1 MSPRHLLLLYV
12 VACLTTLPIH
22 SHARSGD
29 ARQPLHVEADTAEF
43 DDKTGISVYRG
54 SVRITQGTMVLTGDV
69 VTVTAPNQKLNKI
82 TSEGQL
88 ATFHQ
93 LTDDDEAIDAES
105 EYMEYN
111 GVTNKIILLRKA
123 TMTQAGHTIS
133 SERIEYNTI
142 TKIVDAGDAKTGHRV
157 KMTIIPETTEPG
169 P

>member
-1 MSPRHLLLLYV
+1 MSLRCSFLFYV
-12 VACLTTLPIH
+12 LACLTTLSTQ

-29 ARQPLHVEADTAEF
+29 SRQPLHVEADTAEF
-43 DDKTGISVYRG
+43 NDNTGISVYHG

-69 VTVTAPNQKLNKI
+69 VTVTAPNQHVKKI
-82 TSEGQL
+82 VSEGQL

-111 GVTNKIILLRKA
+111 AITNKIILLKKA
-123 TMTQAGHTIS
+123 TMTQAGHTIA

-142 TKIVDAGDAKTGHRV
+142 TKIVDAGDPKTGHRV
-157 KMTIIPETTEPG
+157 KMTITPEATEPDL
-169 P
+169 